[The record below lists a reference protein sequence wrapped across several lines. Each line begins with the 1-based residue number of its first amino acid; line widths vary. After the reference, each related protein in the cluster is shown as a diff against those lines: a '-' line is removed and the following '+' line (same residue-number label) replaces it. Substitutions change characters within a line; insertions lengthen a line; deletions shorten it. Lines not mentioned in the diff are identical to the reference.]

1 MLRLYKKQPGF
12 TIVELLV
19 VIVVIGILA
28 TITTISY
35 NGIQSRAQIAKI
47 NTDLNLLLDA
57 IQSAR
62 ISSQKTLM
70 QISGTGWTAGACY
83 GKADGTN
90 LATLSRT
97 DSCWVQY
104 LSTLNLIS
112 TESGI
117 NVSNMV
123 DPWGRPYYIDEN
135 EGEGGGCGQ
144 DSIGVYSLP
153 FVTMAGYPGVAKSV
167 PLSGLSGCAT

>member
-1 MLRLYKKQPGF
+1 MKTKSYGF

-28 TITTISY
+28 AITIVSY
-35 NGIQSRAQIAKI
+35 SGIQSRAQIAKI
-47 NTDLNLLLDA
+47 NTDINLLSDA
-57 IQSAR
+57 IRSAS
-62 ISSQKTLM
+62 ITSQKTLM

-83 GKADGTN
+83 VKADGTN
-90 LATLSRT
+90 LATLSRA

-112 TESGI
+112 TASGI
-117 NVSNMV
+117 NVSNMT
-123 DPWGRPYYIDEN
+123 DPWGRPYSIDEN
-135 EGEGGGCGQ
+135 EGEAGGCGQ

-167 PLSGLSGCAT
+167 PLSGFTGCVT